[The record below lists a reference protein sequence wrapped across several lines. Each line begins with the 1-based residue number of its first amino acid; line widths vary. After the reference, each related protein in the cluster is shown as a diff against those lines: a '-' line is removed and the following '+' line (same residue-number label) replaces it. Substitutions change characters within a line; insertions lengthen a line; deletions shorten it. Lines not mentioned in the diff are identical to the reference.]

1 MIDNNKLLNEK
12 ILNKIENKL
21 ILLCMSS
28 FAIWLI
34 IYMIKS
40 GIIEEFKLY
49 PFNTIIFSALFI
61 TIVSVFFGL
70 FIANILFQTILSPII
85 LTKIHN
91 FIFKGR

>member
-21 ILLCMSS
+21 VLLCMSS
-28 FAIWLI
+28 FAIGLV

-40 GIIEEFKLY
+40 GIIEEFIMYPNTAILY
-49 PFNTIIFSALFI
+49 VLFVAI
-61 TIVSVFFGL
+61 TSTFFGL
-70 FIANILFQTILSPII
+70 LIANILLATILSPII